1 MITHANGLFL
11 AKIIRNMRITIL
23 FCCFWILSTAVLAQE
38 TFPVNGS
45 HDERPQLFAF
55 TNANIVVKAG
65 ETIEGGT
72 LLIQGQRIVALGKRQ
87 SIPSGHVIIDL
98 KGKFIYPSFIDAFS
112 EYGQPRE
119 AREGAG
125 RMVSGGRSAQ
135 VFESAKKGPYGWNEA
150 IRPETAA
157 KATFTV
163 DQRQSEELKK
173 IGFGAVQSVVR
184 DGIARGSSVV
194 ATLAEVRENEVI
206 ILPDAGAHYSF
217 SKGTAQTSYP
227 SSLMGTIALLRQT
240 YYDSQW
246 YEKQEDEYNLSLEA
260 FGKLQA
266 LPQFF
271 EVDDMLDLLRADKIA
286 KEFGKSYII
295 KAGGNEYQRIADI
308 KATNASLIIPLNFP
322 TAYDVEDPT
331 DARNVTLAQLK
342 HWEMAP
348 ANPARLEQAG
358 IRFAIS
364 PIGLANLRDF
374 WSNLRLALDNG
385 LSPDHALKALTEIPA
400 EMLGVSE
407 KLGTLEKGKLANFII
422 TSDTLFKQGT
432 VIHENWVQGKKF
444 VVTRTHGKDITGEYA
459 TQLPDVGSVRLFV
472 KDHGTGLTAHLKVG
486 SDSAETKVAATR
498 SGDLLSLSFNAK
510 GQQGSTRI
518 SGYIVDGSPM
528 ALKGE
533 VVLPT
538 GDKAPWTATHT
549 AAYTPKS
556 TDTRQRQARPRSEG
570 EVSYPFVAY
579 GNKEVPKATTTLIK
593 NATVWTNETA
603 GILEHADVL
612 FADGKIKAVGKDLSA
627 AGATVIDGTGKHVTA
642 GIIDEHSHIAISR
655 GVNEGSHS
663 VTAEV
668 RIGDV
673 INSEDIN
680 IYRQLAGGVT
690 ASHLLHGSA
699 NSIGGQA
706 QLVKLRWG
714 QNPEGLKFDGGDTFI
729 KFALGENVKQSNWG
743 IVGTRFPQTR
753 MGVEQ
758 VFVDAFTRA
767 KEYKVRK
774 DAKDPTFRRN
784 LTLDALVEILD
795 DQRFITCHSYVQ
807 SEINMLMHVAD
818 SLGFRVNTFT
828 HILEGYKVADEMA
841 AREIAG
847 ASFADWWAYK
857 MEVQEAIPYNA
868 YLMHKRKVL
877 TAINSDDAE
886 MARRLNQEAAKAVK
900 YGGVSEEDAM
910 KMVTLNV
917 AEILHVDNRVGSL
930 APGKDADVVIWS
942 DKPLSIYAKAEK
954 TFVDGVKYWD
964 IEEDAIKQQ
973 ALVAEKARLIRKS
986 LEAKGNGGV
995 TQRPVAQPNMEY
1007 HCDTIGEIGEFED
1020 HMD

>member
-1 MITHANGLFL
+1 MKKTV
-11 AKIIRNMRITIL
+11 L
-23 FCCFWILSTAVLAQE
+23 FCCFLLISGLCVAQE

-55 TNANIVVKAG
+55 INANIVVKAG
-65 ETIEGGT
+65 EVIQNGT
-72 LLIQGQRIVALGKRQ
+72 LLVQGQRIAALGRNQ
-87 SIPSGHVIIDL
+87 PVPNGYLTVDL
-98 KGKFIYPSFIDAFS
+98 QGKFIYPSFIDAFS
-112 EYGQPRE
+112 DYGQPRDSRDGG
-119 AREGAG
+119 ARAATG
-125 RMVSGGRSAQ
+125 GGRSAQ
-135 VFESAKKGPYGWNEA
+135 VFESSKKGPYGWNEA

-157 KATFTV
+157 KSTFTV

-173 IGFGAVQSVVR
+173 IGFGAVQSIVR

-194 ATLAEVRENEVI
+194 ATLGEARENEVI
-206 ILPDAGAHYSF
+206 LLPDAGAHYSF
-217 SKGTAQTSYP
+217 NKGSAQTSYP

-240 YYDSQW
+240 YYDSEW
-246 YEKQEDEYNLSLEA
+246 YAKQQEEYNISLEA

-271 EVDDMLDLLRADKIA
+271 EVDDMLDILRADKIA
-286 KEFGKSYII
+286 KEFGKNYII
-295 KAGGNEYQRIADI
+295 KTGGNEYQRIADI
-308 KATNASLIIPLNFP
+308 KAINASLIIPLNFP
-322 TAYDVEDPT
+322 KAYDVEDPA

-348 ANPARLEQAG
+348 ANPALLEKAD

-364 PIGLANLRDF
+364 PIGLDNLRDF

-385 LSPDHALKALTEIPA
+385 LSQDHALRALTEIPA
-400 EMLGVSE
+400 EMLGVSD

-422 TSDTLFKQGT
+422 ASDTLFKEGT
-432 VIHENWVQGKKF
+432 VIYENWVQGKKF
-444 VVTRTHGKDITGEYA
+444 VATKSGAKDISGEYA
-459 TQLPDVGSVRLFV
+459 TQLPGLGGVKLFIYDNRGSL
-472 KDHGTGLTAHLKVG
+472 DAHLKIG
-486 SDSAETKVAATR
+486 SDTAETKVTATR
-498 SGDLLSLSFNAK
+498 SGDLLSFSFNPK

-518 SGYIVDGSPM
+518 SGYVAESDPLV
-528 ALKGE
+528 LKGE
-533 VVLPT
+533 TVEPDGST
-538 GDKAPWTATHT
+538 SPWTATYA
-549 AAYTPKS
+549 AAYAPQRPNRS
-556 TDTRQRQARPRSEG
+556 RQSKKLLAEG
-570 EVSYPFVAY
+570 EITYPFVAY
-579 GNKEVPKATTTLIK
+579 GNAQVPQAATTLIR
-593 NATVWTNETA
+593 NATVWTNEA
-603 GILEHADVL
+603 EGILENADVL
-612 FADGKIKAVGKDLSA
+612 LANGKIKAVGKSLPAS
-627 AGATVIDGTGKHVTA
+627 GATVIDGTGKHVTA
-642 GIIDEHSHIAISR
+642 GIIDEHSHIAITR

-663 VTAEV
+663 ATAEV

-673 INSEDIN
+673 VNSEDIN

-690 ASHLLHGSA
+690 SSHLLHGSA
-699 NSIGGQA
+699 NSIGGQS
-706 QLVKLRWG
+706 QLIKLRWG
-714 QNPEGLKFDGGDTFI
+714 QNAEGLKFEGSDGFI

-743 IVGTRFPQTR
+743 ITGTRFPQTR

-767 KEYKVRK
+767 HEYKARIS
-774 DAKDPTFRRN
+774 ANDPTVRRD

-795 DQRFITCHSYVQ
+795 KKRFITCHSYVQ
-807 SEINMLMHVAD
+807 SEINMLMHVGD
-818 SLGFRVNTFT
+818 SLGFKVNTFT

-841 AREIAG
+841 RRQIAG

-857 MEVQEAIPYNA
+857 MEVQDAIPYNA
-868 YLMHKRKVL
+868 YLMHKRNVL

-900 YGGVSEEDAM
+900 YGGVSEEEAM

-917 AEILHVDNRVGSL
+917 AEILHVDGRVGSI

-964 IEEDAIKQQ
+964 IEEDAAKQQ
-973 ALVAEKARLIRKS
+973 ALVTEKARLIRKS

-1007 HCDTIGEIGEFED
+1007 HCDTIGEIGEFEEY
-1020 HMD
+1020 MD

>member
-1 MITHANGLFL
+1 MKRLL
-11 AKIIRNMRITIL
+11 L
-23 FCCFWILSTAVLAQE
+23 FCCFWWVSGTLVGQE

-65 ETIEGGT
+65 QIIQGGT
-72 LLIQGQRIVALGKRQ
+72 LLVQGQRIEALGKNQ
-87 SIPSGHVIIDL
+87 AIPTGYVTIDL
-98 KGKFIYPSFIDAFS
+98 QGKFIYPSFVDAFS
-112 EYGQPRE
+112 EYGQPRDS
-119 AREGAG
+119 RE
-125 RMVSGGRSAQ
+125 SGGRGGFGRGAQ
-135 VFESAKKGPYGWNEA
+135 VFESNKRGAYGWNEA
-150 IRPETAA
+150 IRPEVSA
-157 KATFTV
+157 KSTFAV
-163 DQRQSEELKK
+163 DQRQGEELKK
-173 IGFGAVQSVVR
+173 IGFGTVQSIVR

-194 ATLAEVRENEVI
+194 ATLGDARENEVI
-206 ILPDAGAHYSF
+206 LLPDAGAHYSF

-240 YYDSQW
+240 YYDSEW
-246 YEKQEDEYNLSLEA
+246 YAKQADEYNISLEA
-260 FGKLQA
+260 FGKLQS

-271 EVDDMLDLLRADKIA
+271 EVDDLLDILRADKIA
-286 KEFGKSYII
+286 KEFGKHYII
-295 KAGGNEYQRIADI
+295 KTGGNEYQRIADV
-308 KATNASLIIPLNFP
+308 KATNASLIVPLNFP
-322 TAYDVEDPT
+322 KAYDVEDPL

-348 ANPARLEQAG
+348 ANLALLEQAD

-364 PIGLANLRDF
+364 SIGLDNLRDF

-385 LSPDHALKALTEIPA
+385 LSPDRALRALTEVPA
-400 EMLGVSE
+400 EMLGVSD
-407 KLGTLEKGKLANFII
+407 KLGTLETGKLANFII
-422 TSDTLFKQGT
+422 TSDTLFKEGT
-432 VIHENWVQGKKF
+432 VIYENWVQGKKF
-444 VVTRTHGKDITGEYA
+444 VATKTNVSDISGAYA
-459 TQLPDVGSVRLFV
+459 TQLPGIGDAKLFIQ
-472 KDHGTGLTAHLKVG
+472 DNRTGLDAHLKIG
-486 SDSAETKVAATR
+486 NDTTETRVTASR
-498 SGDLLSLSFNAK
+498 NGDLLSLSFNPK
-510 GQQGSTRI
+510 GQQGTTRI
-518 SGYIVDGSPM
+518 SGYIVDGSPSV
-528 ALKGE
+528 LKGE
-533 VVLPT
+533 LVLPD
-538 GDKAPWTATHT
+538 GGVSQWTATYS
-549 AAYTPKS
+549 AAYTAKGGS
-556 TDTRQRQARPRSEG
+556 RQRPRTKSLAEG
-570 EVSYPFVAY
+570 EIIYPFVAY
-579 GNKEVPKATTTLIK
+579 GNKQIPQAETILIK
-593 NATVWTNETA
+593 NATVWTNEA
-603 GILEHADVL
+603 DGILENADVL
-612 FADGKIKAVGKDLSA
+612 LAGGKIKAIGNNLSA
-627 AGATVIDGTGKHVTA
+627 SGATVIDASGKHVTA

-663 VTAEV
+663 VTSEV

-706 QLVKLRWG
+706 QLIKLRWG
-714 QNPEGLKFDGGDTFI
+714 QHPEGLKFENGGTFI

-767 KEYKVRK
+767 KEYQARM
-774 DAKDPTFRRN
+774 AANDPTLRRD
-784 LTLDALVEILD
+784 LSLDALVEILD
-795 DQRFITCHSYVQ
+795 NKRFITCHSYVQ
-807 SEINMLMHVAD
+807 SEINMLMHVGD
-818 SLGFRVNTFT
+818 RMGFRINTFT

-841 AREIAG
+841 QREIAG

-868 YLMHKRKVL
+868 YLMHKRNVL

-917 AEILHVDNRVGSL
+917 AEILHIDDRVGSL

-964 IEEDAIKQQ
+964 IDEDAVKQQ
-973 ALVAEKARLIRKS
+973 ALIAEKARLIRKS

-1007 HCDTIGEIGEFED
+1007 HCDTIGEVGEFED